1 MCSEAI
7 FRWIYIDILSR
18 CILNL
23 NSAIYFQVIVIF
35 DNFPTILI
43 LSHLCFTFNEINL
56 LYQFHS
62 IKKCLYILYQPRW
75 LSGRALD
82 KKILTFFSLWKDPSS
97 NPGWG
102 QLIWPFLA
110 IFTGQDRTKF
120 DIRKCYYFCINSTC
134 YKGQLQAASG
144 RVFNSLK

>member
-56 LYQFHS
+56 LYQFPS
-62 IKKCLYILYQPRW
+62 IKKFLYILYQPRW

-82 KKILTFFSLWKDPSS
+82 KKFSLFSLSGRTLVRILAED
-97 NPGWG
+97 NLFG
-102 QLIWPFLA
+102 LFWPFL
-110 IFTGQDRTKF
+110 QDRTKF
-120 DIRKCYYFCINSTC
+120 DIRKRYYFCINSTC

-144 RVFNSLK
+144 RVFNSIK